1 MLKSFVTALFSLI
14 IWAMT
19 SAISTA
25 QPIKIVGL
33 GDSLM
38 AGYQLEGGQGFPAQ
52 LQNALKQQ
60 GFDVEVADA
69 GVSGDTTSGGLA
81 RLDWSVPEGTDL
93 VVLELGAND
102 ALRGVDPKETAAN
115 LRAMIERL
123 KARNIKIIL
132 AGMLAP
138 PNMGEAYGTAFN
150 RIFPEFSKEFDLPL
164 IPFFLEG
171 VAGNPRL
178 QLDDRMHP
186 NPEGVKKMVENT
198 LPVVKDSLSA
208 LSQ

>member
-81 RLDWSVPEGTDL
+81 RL
-93 VVLELGAND
+93 
-102 ALRGVDPKETAAN
+102 GV
-115 LRAMIERL
+115 RS
-123 KARNIKIIL
+123 
-132 AGMLAP
+132 G
-138 PNMGEAYGTAFN
+138 
-150 RIFPEFSKEFDLPL
+150 
-164 IPFFLEG
+164 
-171 VAGNPRL
+171 
-178 QLDDRMHP
+178 
-186 NPEGVKKMVENT
+186 
-198 LPVVKDSLSA
+198 
-208 LSQ
+208 